1 MNANRKYH
9 DSICWTTV
17 EFNLVEAV
25 RELENLLERVSD
37 RVKQDDSGDVTQAF
51 DRDLTEG
58 GLAIQ
63 LSHAYHHLNSA
74 WNARRRP
81 MPEAD
86 RTFHRNELWP
96 RAAHFKKF
104 WPRKGVEKMKKIS
117 TVFAV
122 GIVMFTLAGCV
133 PGETVVTISAD
144 DVGCVMTGGVGR
156 AEVVTTLKSSIPKFD
171 LSKMSKPAFEQFD
184 LPKMPKSTLERFDRS
199 RMSKLALE
207 QFGLSAT
214 NTALEAVQ
222 KVLKETECIY
232 SAFLPKGDSVK
243 LSAKEEGTN
252 IFLFAHIKRNAM
264 FIADSKNLSAERA
277 DDLFLYIDEKEGLK
291 IADSTSQK
299 QFEQTEVVAG
309 ILGSYIHLA
318 FDNKEFSES
327 LAWGFYTLRNPFFAM
342 SKKIRIVGE
351 GADKF
356 KVEGLRIVPLRR

>member
-1 MNANRKYH
+1 MRLMNNCVRLPQNWIWQVVNR
-9 DSICWTTV
+9 
-17 EFNLVEAV
+17 
-25 RELENLLERVSD
+25 R
-37 RVKQDDSGDVTQAF
+37 
-51 DRDLTEG
+51 
-58 GLAIQ
+58 
-63 LSHAYHHLNSA
+63 LSCKDY
-74 WNARRRP
+74 R
-81 MPEAD
+81 
-86 RTFHRNELWP
+86 
-96 RAAHFKKF
+96 
-104 WPRKGVEKMKKIS
+104 MKKIS

-156 AEVVTTLKSSIPKFD
+156 AEVVSILKSSIPKFD

-199 RMSKLALE
+199 RISKLALE
-207 QFGLSAT
+207 QLGLSVT

-252 IFLFAHIKRNAM
+252 IFLVAHIKRNAM
-264 FIADSKNLSAERA
+264 FIADSKKLPAERA
-277 DDLFLYIDEKEGLK
+277 DDLFLYIDEKEGLAF
-291 IADSTSQK
+291 ADISSQK
-299 QFEQTEVVAG
+299 QFKGIEGVAG
-309 ILGSYIHLA
+309 MLESYIHFA
-318 FDNKEFSES
+318 FDNKEFGES
-327 LAWGFYTLRNPFFAM
+327 LKWGLYTLKNPFMAK

-356 KVEGLRIVPLRR
+356 KVEGRQIVPLRR

>member
-1 MNANRKYH
+1 
-9 DSICWTTV
+9 
-17 EFNLVEAV
+17 
-25 RELENLLERVSD
+25 
-37 RVKQDDSGDVTQAF
+37 
-51 DRDLTEG
+51 
-58 GLAIQ
+58 
-63 LSHAYHHLNSA
+63 
-74 WNARRRP
+74 
-81 MPEAD
+81 
-86 RTFHRNELWP
+86 
-96 RAAHFKKF
+96 
-104 WPRKGVEKMKKIS
+104 MKKIS

-156 AEVVTTLKSSIPKFD
+156 AEVVSILKSSIPKFD

-184 LPKMPKSTLERFDRS
+184 RS
-199 RMSKLALE
+199 RISKLALE
-207 QFGLSAT
+207 QLGLSVT

-264 FIADSKNLSAERA
+264 FIADSKKLPAERA
-277 DDLFLYIDEKEGLK
+277 EDLFLYIDEKEGLAF
-291 IADSTSQK
+291 ADISSQK
-299 QFEQTEVVAG
+299 QFKEIEGVAG
-309 ILGSYIHLA
+309 MLESYIHFA
-318 FDNKEFSES
+318 FDNKEFGES
-327 LAWGFYTLRNPFFAM
+327 LKWGLYALKNPFLAK

-356 KVEGLRIVPLRR
+356 KVEGLRIVPIRR